1 MKICNHSFKS
11 WFLATRPWSFSASAM
26 PVIVTLSYLYY
37 SSKVATN
44 PLEMNWINGALAV
57 VNIILLHAA
66 GNLLSDYHDFKQ
78 GIDSNDS
85 FGAKTITSGEFSATE
100 IRNFGYFFL
109 VLGIGL
115 GSYLALTTGYHLWWI
130 GGIGAFSALLYYVLK
145 FNRLGDLCIFIAF
158 GLLPP
163 LGTAFVVTGKLLPIT
178 FLLSVPVG
186 SLIVALLHS
195 NNTRDIKR
203 DTNAKINTFASTLGL
218 KKSIF
223 YYYFLVALPF
233 IWVTAFFFLGDFPV
247 LTLLVFLMAPNAE
260 KCMSIMKSAKNN
272 IENINFLD
280 LKTANLQLCFS
291 LILSISFLL
300 SAYFTQQY
308 I

>member
-1 MKICNHSFKS
+1 MKICNHSLKS
-11 WFLATRPWSFSASAM
+11 WFIATRPWSFSASAM

-37 SSKVATN
+37 SNRLVTN
-44 PLEMNWINGALAV
+44 PLDMNWINGILAV
-57 VNIILLHAA
+57 INIILLHAA

-85 FGAKTITSGEFSATE
+85 FGAKTITSGEFMPAE

-109 VLGIGL
+109 ILGIGL

-130 GGIGAFSALLYYVLK
+130 GGTGAISALAYYILK

-163 LGTAFVVTGKLLPIT
+163 LGTAYVVTGKLLPIT
-178 FLLSVPVG
+178 FLLSIPIG

-195 NNTRDIKR
+195 NNTRDIQR

-218 KKSIF
+218 KKSI
-223 YYYFLVALPF
+223 YYYFFLISLPF
-233 IWVTAFFFLGDFPV
+233 IWITAFYLLGDFPL
-247 LTLLVFLMAPNAE
+247 LTMLVFLMAPTAV
-260 KCMSIMKSAKNN
+260 KCMTIMKSAKDK

-280 LKTANLQLCFS
+280 IKTANLQLCFS
-291 LILSISFLL
+291 IVLSISFLL
-300 SAYFTQQY
+300 SAILSQQQL
-308 I
+308 

>member
-1 MKICNHSFKS
+1 MTICNHSLKS
-11 WFLATRPWSFSASAM
+11 WFIATRPWSFSASAM

-37 SSKVATN
+37 SNRLVTN
-44 PLEMNWINGALAV
+44 PLDMNWINGILAV
-57 VNIILLHAA
+57 INIILLHAA

-85 FGAKTITSGEFSATE
+85 FGAKTITSGEFMPAE

-109 VLGIGL
+109 ILGIGL

-130 GGIGAFSALLYYVLK
+130 GGTGAISALAYYILK

-163 LGTAFVVTGKLLPIT
+163 LGTAYVVTGKLLPIT
-178 FLLSVPVG
+178 FLLSIPIG

-195 NNTRDIKR
+195 NNTRDIQR

-218 KKSIF
+218 KKSI
-223 YYYFLVALPF
+223 YYYFFLISLPF
-233 IWVTAFFFLGDFPV
+233 IWITAFYLLGDFPL
-247 LTLLVFLMAPNAE
+247 LTMLVFLMAPTAV
-260 KCMSIMKSAKNN
+260 KCMTIMKSAKDK

-280 LKTANLQLCFS
+280 IKTANLQLCFS
-291 LILSISFLL
+291 IVLSISFLL
-300 SAYFTQQY
+300 SAILSQQQL
-308 I
+308 